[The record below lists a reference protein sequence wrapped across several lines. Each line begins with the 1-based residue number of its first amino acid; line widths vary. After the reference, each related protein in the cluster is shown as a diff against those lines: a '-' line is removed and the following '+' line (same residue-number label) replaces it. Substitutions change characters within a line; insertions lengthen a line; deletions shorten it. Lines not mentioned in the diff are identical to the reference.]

1 MQEESDKR
9 GSLINKNKMEQE
21 MKSIKDF
28 EFILTQF
35 SETQQ
40 LKNTL
45 TFDDLGHSLYLM
57 KFFVAYP
64 RNYAGLKF
72 TDGKQLSL
80 YLREKE
86 ILL

>member
-1 MQEESDKR
+1 
-9 GSLINKNKMEQE
+9 
-21 MKSIKDF
+21 
-28 EFILTQF
+28 
-35 SETQQ
+35 